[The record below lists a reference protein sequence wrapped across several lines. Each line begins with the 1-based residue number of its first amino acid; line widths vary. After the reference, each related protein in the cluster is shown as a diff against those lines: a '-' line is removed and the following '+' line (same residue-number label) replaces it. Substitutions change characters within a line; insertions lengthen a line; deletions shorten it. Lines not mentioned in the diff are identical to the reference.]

1 MSDPWLVL
9 VGLNEDGLD
18 GLSKAS
24 LRAIE
29 EAEFL
34 IGGPRHLDLVGAGAR
49 GQAWPVPFSVDPVL
63 ALRGRRVVVLASGDP
78 FWFGAGGSLMAHLSR
93 DEWVSHPA
101 PSCFALAANALGWRL
116 EDTRCLGLHAAPFER
131 LLPHLIRGQQ
141 ILCTLRDADTPAA
154 LAEWLVAQGAPETRI
169 EVLSRLGGPHY
180 QRSGTTAAGFAQAA
194 SAAPVLPAPVLV
206 ALLPGK
212 TLARSRASGLPDD
225 QFAHDGQITKR
236 PIRALTLS
244 ALAPRAGEA
253 LWDLGA
259 GSGSISVEWCLAGG
273 VAIALEARADR
284 VANIARNI
292 DRFDLSPQM
301 QVIEAR
307 ITAGSLPPALTAL
320 PAPDAVFIGG
330 GAVDALLE
338 TLFQTLPPATRL
350 VINGV
355 TLETEALLAR
365 WQARKGG
372 SLLRIDL
379 AQATPL
385 GQMRGWTAARPVV
398 QWSVV
403 L

>member
-1 MSDPWLVL
+1 
-9 VGLNEDGLD
+9 
-18 GLSKAS
+18 
-24 LRAIE
+24 
-29 EAEFL
+29 
-34 IGGPRHLDLVGAGAR
+34 
-49 GQAWPVPFSVDPVL
+49 
-63 ALRGRRVVVLASGDP
+63 
-78 FWFGAGGSLMAHLSR
+78 
-93 DEWVSHPA
+93 
-101 PSCFALAANALGWRL
+101 
-116 EDTRCLGLHAAPFER
+116 
-131 LLPHLIRGQQ
+131 
-141 ILCTLRDADTPAA
+141 
-154 LAEWLVAQGAPETRI
+154 
-169 EVLSRLGGPHY
+169 
-180 QRSGTTAAGFAQAA
+180 
-194 SAAPVLPAPVLV
+194 
-206 ALLPGK
+206 
-212 TLARSRASGLPDD
+212 
-225 QFAHDGQITKR
+225 
-236 PIRALTLS
+236 
-244 ALAPRAGEA
+244 
-253 LWDLGA
+253 A

-273 VAIALEARADR
+273 AAIALEARADR

-307 ITAGSLPPALTAL
+307 ITAGSLPPALTTL

-330 GAVDALLE
+330 GADDALLE

-403 L
+403 R